1 MAPDQVIIALNEL
14 AAMKR
19 ELKER
24 AARDRLDRLAVEV
37 MTTEAEP
44 LKMADNLKH
53 WLDLHAA

>member
-1 MAPDQVIIALNEL
+1 MAPDNTVTILNLL
-14 AAMKR
+14 AEMKR
-19 ELKER
+19 ESLNP
-24 AARDRLDRLAVEV
+24 ARRLFADRLAVEV